1 MRAAIRNGAFMIN
14 TKLTAAA
21 ANLARQ
27 VHGGEVDR
35 TGGLALDHYFST
47 ANAFDT
53 EEEVCVALLCD
64 VLTTGKAAA
73 DDLASIGMPDEVIKA
88 VEVLARAEGE
98 DFFAYAE
105 RVKCDP
111 LAARVKRADL
121 AQRVSDM
128 DSYVSMTGYDR
139 RRRTSYLK
147 AIDIID
153 GVDAVAYDGLF
164 ESQHHHGQLKT
175 PVPAAP
181 KPPVQH

>member
-1 MRAAIRNGAFMIN
+1 MNMIN

-27 VHGGEVDR
+27 AHGGEIDR
-35 TGGLALDHYFST
+35 TGRLALDHYFAT
-47 ANAFDT
+47 AETMGT
-53 EEEVCVALLCD
+53 EEETCVALLCD
-64 VLTTGKAAA
+64 VLTTGKVGI
-73 DDLASIGMPDEVIKA
+73 DDLIAIGMPDA
-88 VEVLARAEGE
+88 VVGAVSMLKRKEGE

-105 RVKCDP
+105 RIKSNP

-128 DSYVSMTGYDR
+128 DSYVSLTGYDR
-139 RRRTSYLK
+139 RRRTSCLK

-164 ESQHHHGQLKT
+164 ESQHHHGRLMT

-181 KPPVQH
+181 KPPEAR